1 MGSLKYHHLHGENFT
16 VYSKKVQE
24 PLCRVYYNPKGKIS
38 PKVLWPLLPR
48 PSYPKPPARSMVY
61 VGGYGF
67 IKSTDPSLIALH
79 YREAYVVDATSDE
92 PNVLRLA
99 ADLKDTPLVLDD
111 SHLGSPVWTPLIS
124 KVIGIVI
131 KSSGGFAR
139 FELFTKHV
147 DWFYS

>member
-1 MGSLKYHHLHGENFT
+1 
-16 VYSKKVQE
+16 
-24 PLCRVYYNPKGKIS
+24 
-38 PKVLWPLLPR
+38 
-48 PSYPKPPARSMVY
+48 MVY

-124 KVIGIVI
+124 KVIGMVI